1 MSKFLEFTVF
11 IEKIDACSG
20 VFPDCL
26 EVGIPAVSL
35 LFAYLEAMV
44 NSLDGRR
51 RRSIRQSPLVCLWD
65 GRVPFIKGGKRGA
78 RFGDTR
84 DGESK
89 SQRSSCDDMG
99 RRMVKVVPLS
109 TSLATLISPP

>member
-1 MSKFLEFTVF
+1 MLNFLEFIVF
-11 IEKIDACSG
+11 IEKIGACSG
-20 VFPDCL
+20 VFPACL

-65 GRVPFIKGGKRGA
+65 GRVPFIKGGKEERVLGRQGTGCLNLKDPHA
-78 RFGDTR
+78 VRM
-84 DGESK
+84 GE
-89 SQRSSCDDMG
+89 G
-99 RRMVKVVPLS
+99 W
-109 TSLATLISPP
+109 